1 MEVKNEEKFKAKES
15 FLMPIDDI
23 KPDPNQPR
31 KVFKAGTIEELALS
45 IKADGLI
52 NAIEIDENNILI
64 TGERRLRAAKVAG
77 LKEISC
83 VRILGLTD
91 AERLL
96 RQIAE
101 NDQREDM
108 NPMDRA
114 EAYQRVL
121 STATI
126 DKGAGHWNDRGLTK
140 LAEKIK
146 IPLPTLSERL
156 KLLELPKALKQAVRS
171 GNVPPTLALEI
182 RFVPEPDQKEIVEKI
197 LNGELKSCGAVK
209 QHICFLKNK
218 SAKIEAAMEA
228 GTVMEPA
235 TDSEKKLAGII
246 KAAALSLADS
256 PLSITKLGLAIIA
269 SETAE
274 LCKIIKKLQSE
285 DNKIASIVLAK
296 KIQPLAF

>member
-1 MEVKNEEKFKAKES
+1 MEVKSAEKFKAKEII
-15 FLMPIDDI
+15 LMPIDAI

-31 KVFKAGTIEELALS
+31 KIFKAGTIEELALS
-45 IKADGLI
+45 IRADGLI

-64 TGERRLRAAKVAG
+64 TGERRLRAAKMED
-77 LKEISC
+77 LKEIPC
-83 VRILGLTD
+83 VRVLGLSDT
-91 AERLL
+91 ERLL

-126 DKGAGHWNDRGLTK
+126 DKGAGHWNDRGITK

-171 GNVPPTLALEI
+171 GNITPTLALEI
-182 RFVPEPDQKEIVEKI
+182 RSVPEHFQKEVVEKI
-197 LNGELKSCGAVK
+197 LNGELKSCASVK
-209 QHICFLKNK
+209 KHTGFLKNN
-218 SAKIEAAMEA
+218 SAKIEVAMDSGRVVES
-228 GTVMEPA
+228 A
-235 TDSEKKLAGII
+235 TNSEKKLAEII
-246 KAAALSLADS
+246 RSATLSLADS
-256 PLSITKLGLAIIA
+256 PSSISKSGLAIIG

-274 LCKIIKKLQSE
+274 LCKVVKKLRDE
-285 DNKIASIVLAK
+285 ENKIASIVSNTK
-296 KIQPLAF
+296 RQPLDF